1 MSRVQAHACRG
12 QEPSLEKA
20 VPCPL
25 TLLRRRDW
33 GSYVLCR
40 QRRGSQGVTRS
51 VIESPAGRPKTAR
64 CQGAQ
69 NLHWMLRGRVV

>member
-1 MSRVQAHACRG
+1 MSGVQARACRG

-20 VPCPL
+20 MPCPP
-25 TLLRRRDW
+25 LLRRRDW

-40 QRRGSQGVTRS
+40 QRRGSQGVTGS
-51 VIESPAGRPKTAR
+51 VTESPAGRPSTAQ

-69 NLHWMLRGRVV
+69 NLCWMLRGRVA